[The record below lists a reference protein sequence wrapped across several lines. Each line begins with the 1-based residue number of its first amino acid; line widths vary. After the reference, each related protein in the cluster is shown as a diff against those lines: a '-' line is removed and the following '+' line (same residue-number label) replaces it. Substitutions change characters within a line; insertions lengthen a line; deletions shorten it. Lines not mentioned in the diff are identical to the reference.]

1 MMKDQGT
8 RSINRSIDRSDREH
22 GLSKSDNSSEDNDR
36 SVSRSKGDDR
46 TRIRSE
52 HGKGGHG

>member
-1 MMKDQGT
+1 MKDQGT